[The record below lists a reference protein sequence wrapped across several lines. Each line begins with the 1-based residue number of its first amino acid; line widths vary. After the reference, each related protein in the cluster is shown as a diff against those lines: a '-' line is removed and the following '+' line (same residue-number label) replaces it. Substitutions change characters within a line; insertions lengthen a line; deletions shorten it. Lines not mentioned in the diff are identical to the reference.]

1 MKIEISGHHLDV
13 TDDIR
18 SYATEKAEGLSHFF
32 NGITSVHVIIMAE
45 KERRIAEVVATVS
58 HGAPVVARVAVEGE
72 NVYTAIN
79 LAADKVEAQLRK
91 HKEKIRERRIR
102 EAAAEPETPGP
113 AEEAEEEE

>member
-1 MKIEISGHHLDV
+1 MKIEIAGHNLEI

-32 NGITSVHVIIMAE
+32 NGITSVHVMLMAE
-45 KERRIAEVVATVS
+45 KERRIAEVVANIS
-58 HGAPVVARVAVEGE
+58 HGAPIIGRVAVEGE

-102 EAAAEPETPGP
+102 EAAPEPP
-113 AEEAEEEE
+113 EAPEPEEEE